1 MTDKNIV
8 LDVREVP
15 KMSKWFLFSVQHL
28 FAMFG
33 STILVPFLTDLSQAV
48 ALISSGAGTLAY
60 LLITKGR
67 IPAYLG
73 SSFAFITPI
82 TSAMAISG
90 TGGVMIGSFL
100 AGIVY
105 GILSLLIKTFGTKW
119 LMKILPPVV
128 VGPVIIVIGLGLAP
142 TAIDMAMNVN
152 EQYSGVHFSAAIVTL
167 LITVIGSLMF
177 RGFFGLI
184 PILIGI
190 IGGYLYSMF
199 ITAVS
204 GVGVLN
210 TDGVSAAWQKI
221 TESSSFSEAIGAIFV
236 MPEFVI
242 PFVTY
247 NPAEIFNWSIVMIM
261 VPVAIVT
268 VAEHIG
274 DQMVLSKIAGRNF
287 LEKPGLHR
295 SILGDGVATMI
306 ASLLGGPPNTTY
318 GENIG
323 VLAIT
328 RVFSVFVIGGA
339 AVLAILFGFI
349 GIITE
354 VIASIPTPVMGG
366 ISILLFGIIASSGLR
381 MLIDNQ
387 IDLGDKRNL
396 IISSVILV
404 IGIGGAYV
412 DIPIKNAENLQIE
425 GMALAALIGLVLN
438 LVLPGKESGFGNG
451 QMFEAPEENK

>member
-1 MTDKNIV
+1 MTNKNMV
-8 LDVREVP
+8 LDVRDVP
-15 KMSKWFLFSVQHL
+15 KASKWLVFSIQHL

-48 ALISSGAGTLAY
+48 ALISSGLGTLAY
-60 LLITKGR
+60 ILITKGR

-105 GILSLLIKTFGTKW
+105 GILSVLIKAFGTQW
-119 LMKILPPVV
+119 LMKILPPIV

-142 TAIDMAMNVN
+142 TAIDMAMNVDG
-152 EQYSGVHFSAAIVTL
+152 EYSGTHFSAAIVTL
-167 LITVIGSLMF
+167 LITVVGTLMF

-190 IGGYLYSMF
+190 IGGYLYSMIISA
-199 ITAVS
+199 IT
-204 GVGVLN
+204 GVHVLQ
-210 TDGVSAAWQKI
+210 TSGVSAAWQKI
-221 TESSSFSEAIGAIFV
+221 ADSQSFSEAMSAIFV

-242 PFVTY
+242 PFVHY
-247 NPAEIFNWSIVMIM
+247 NPAEIFNLSIVLIM

-274 DQMVLSKIAGRNF
+274 DQMVLSKVAGRNF

-295 SILGDGVATMI
+295 SIMGDGVATMI

-339 AVLAILFGFI
+339 AVLAIFFGFI

-354 VIASIPTPVMGG
+354 IIASIPTAVMGG

-387 IDLGDKRNL
+387 IDLGNKRNL

-412 DIPIKNAENLQIE
+412 EIPIPDDQILNIS
-425 GMALAALIGLVLN
+425 GMALAAIIGLVLN

-451 QMFEAPEENK
+451 QMFEAPEEDK